1 MPFGHPFPPQEPHMK
16 QCEAVAPAST
26 YTSSHR
32 CLKRSVGPKSGKRR
46 LCSHHKSM
54 AARRPAPRA

>member
-1 MPFGHPFPPQEPHMK
+1 MK

-54 AARRPAPRA
+54 NAARRPSVRP